1 MKLGVKKARNKK
13 LKLKKDKLTQ
23 GMDSNLRRFF
33 FIKEKK
39 TIMTTDVE
47 AMINERKM
55 EINIKKE
62 VKKIV
67 RMLGLISGR

>member
-1 MKLGVKKARNKK
+1 
-13 LKLKKDKLTQ
+13 
-23 GMDSNLRRFF
+23 
-33 FIKEKK
+33 
-39 TIMTTDVE
+39 MTTDVE